1 MHGIIHYFIMLY
13 YNVSINTLYSGAFRR
28 TNGNY
33 YEHLIIQKRNKSV
46 VQIN

>member
-13 YNVSINTLYSGAFRR
+13 VSINTLYSGAFRR

>member
-1 MHGIIHYFIMLY
+1 MHGIIRYFIMFY
-13 YNVSINTLYSGAFRR
+13 VSINALYSGAFRR

-33 YEHLIIQKRNKSV
+33 YEHLIIQKQDKSV